1 MAGYGAKYPCFAPIA
16 TEPEGSL
23 PTYGAGAYIGKLN
36 LANLT
41 VTLASGEAWGD
52 DELAEQISEFAS
64 GSLAMETLDMEDNT
78 ASMIYGAQVQ
88 DGVVHYN
95 SGDTPP
101 LGGLGY
107 YKVLMRNGKKYFQAI
122 IYPKVRAA
130 LGNDNAQTKSS
141 TITFTNTQTTFTI
154 FAAASGDWRLVK
166 TFDTEAAARAYIQ
179 TTLGIEDWHIVEIQT
194 SGDGTA
200 TPDGSVFVADG
211 ESLEITFSA
220 NPSAL
225 YDNGASQTATA
236 NKYTIA
242 SVTGDHSVVAAF
254 TA

>member
-1 MAGYGAKYPCFAPIA
+1 MAGFGAKYPCFAPIA

-52 DELAEQISEFAS
+52 DELAEQVSEFAS
-64 GSLAMETLDMEDNT
+64 GSLAMETLDMEDNI
-78 ASMIYGAQVQ
+78 ASMIYDAQVQ
-88 DGVVHYN
+88 EGVVHYN

-101 LGGLGY
+101 LGG
-107 YKVLMRNGKKYFQAI
+107 KKYFQAI
-122 IYPKVRAA
+122 VYPKVRAA

-154 FAAASGDWRLVK
+154 FAAANGDWRLVK

-225 YDNGASQTATA
+225 YDNGTSQTATA
-236 NKYTIA
+236 NKYKIS

>member
-1 MAGYGAKYPCFAPIA
+1 MK
-16 TEPEGSL
+16 
-23 PTYGAGAYIGKLN
+23 
-36 LANLT
+36 
-41 VTLASGEAWGD
+41 
-52 DELAEQISEFAS
+52 LAEALILRADLQKRLEQLRQRLI
-64 GSLAMETLDMEDNT
+64 LN
-78 ASMIYGAQVQ
+78 AQVQ
-88 DGVVHYN
+88 EGVVHYN

-107 YKVLMRNGKKYFQAI
+107 YKVLMRGGKKYFQAI
-122 IYPKVRAA
+122 VYPKVRAA

-211 ESLEITFSA
+211 ESLQITFSA

-225 YDNGASQTATA
+225 YDNGTSQAATG
-236 NKYTIA
+236 NKYTIS